1 MTMKKIEGIMK
12 NNLEMWQSIEL
23 FAIRH
28 MAVATATN
36 LQFLHEDNL

>member
-1 MTMKKIEGIMK
+1 MTRKKIEGIMK
-12 NNLEMWQSIEL
+12 NNLKMWQSIEL

-28 MAVATATN
+28 MAVATDTN